1 MKIITV
7 CGSLRFTRQMM
18 EITERR
24 SYITPTCAPKAQ
36 TPERRVFV

>member
-24 SYITPTCAPKAQ
+24 SYTTPTCALKAQ